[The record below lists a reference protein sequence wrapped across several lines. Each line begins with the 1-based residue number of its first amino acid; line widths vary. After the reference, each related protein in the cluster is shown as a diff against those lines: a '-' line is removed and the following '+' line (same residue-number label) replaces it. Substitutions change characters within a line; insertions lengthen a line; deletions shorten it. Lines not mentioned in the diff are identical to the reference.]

1 MTNDPFA
8 DLPDKDRTP
17 RSARMLDAWVR
28 DAQAHVGSRGNRVG
42 WLLASTIVAASLQR
56 ELDAGTPVFLLKGGM
71 FIERAL
77 NLKARATKDLDAL
90 YRGEAAELEDQIDR
104 ALAEPWGEIHL
115 SRTPIETID
124 NAVRVVKP
132 RRFKVQLDIRGVRW
146 RSIKVEIAFSEGH
159 IGEHAERIPSPSTGF
174 FGITRP
180 DDLATISMAYQV
192 AQKLHACSDPHDPP
206 EFRNERVRD
215 IVDLVLIHDA
225 FYPLRTDLA
234 EVTAA
239 AKDIFSARALEA
251 QELGLER
258 RAWPPAI
265 EANEVWE
272 STWATPASEAG
283 LDLSLAEAL
292 VEVNRWVAQISS
304 GTA

>member
-1 MTNDPFA
+1 MTHDPFA
-8 DLPDKDRTP
+8 DLPEKDRTP

-28 DAQAHVGSRGNRVG
+28 DAQTHIESRGNRVG

-56 ELDAGTPVFLLKGGM
+56 ELEAGTPVFLLKGGM

-90 YRGEAAELEDQIDR
+90 YRGEAANLEDQIDR
-104 ALAEPWGEIHL
+104 ALAEPWGEIQL
-115 SRTPIETID
+115 SRTAIETID

-159 IGEHAERIPSPSTGF
+159 ISEHAERIASPSTGF

-206 EFRNERVRD
+206 AFRNDRVRD
-215 IVDLVLIHDA
+215 IVDLVLIRDA
-225 FYPLRTDLA
+225 FYPRQTGLVELK
-234 EVTAA
+234 AA
-239 AKDIFSARALEA
+239 AEDIFSARAHEA
-251 QELGLER
+251 RELGLDSR
-258 RAWPPAI
+258 SWPPTI
-265 EANEVWE
+265 EANELWASNWE
-272 STWATPASEAG
+272 TPAADAG

-292 VEVNRWVAQISS
+292 VEVNLWVEQISS
-304 GTA
+304 GPA